1 MVEVQEKFLMAL
13 ANCGI
18 SMGALIAVG
27 SVIRTEASAKLMT
40 RKILD
45 EVDNNGKEVTDE
57 LVLQILVD
65 LMKEASVETEE

>member
-1 MVEVQEKFLMAL
+1 MGEVQEKFLMAL